1 MVQKI
6 TKLTNNDNTT
16 ICMTLKEYGKVE
28 PKLFQQLLITYGN
41 PENIF
46 YYSPED
52 ISSMISRLNAINI
65 KIVCFFDE
73 TYPES
78 LRKIADPPIL
88 LYVKGDPQLLSKGGV
103 AIVGTTSA
111 DEIGIKYSIDFA
123 RKFTDN
129 GLSVIS
135 GLSTGIDSAAHLGS
149 LKNNGKTI
157 AVIGSGHLNIYP
169 EENVTLG
176 RLIAE
181 SGAVV
186 SEYDVHAKVSPNQLT
201 ERNRI
206 IAALAD
212 IVVLMQIGNKTKSEL
227 HIAQA
232 AIDQGKLV
240 YVYDPDSIYD
250 SESLLGNMINKIR
263 TIDEVDEIL
272 EYITI

>member
-1 MVQKI
+1 
-6 TKLTNNDNTT
+6 
-16 ICMTLKEYGKVE
+16 
-28 PKLFQQLLITYGN
+28 
-41 PENIF
+41 
-46 YYSPED
+46 
-52 ISSMISRLNAINI
+52 
-65 KIVCFFDE
+65 
-73 TYPES
+73 